1 LFFFFS
7 GGFVQPVS
15 SNIQGLPLSFGS
27 HITRDS
33 EPDRFHADGIG
44 KRGIS
49 GDVAAEVRANN
60 GGRDKLVLA
69 GTIAKNIVLNPVVL
83 MTALGIIGNLV
94 FKHNLPVS
102 IAGVL
107 NVSTFSGC
115 DSKLQNSYWRHD
127 NVCPSKASFNL
138 SISPV
143 LYQSR
148 VDHWIGD

>member
-1 LFFFFS
+1 VEALYS
-7 GGFVQPVS
+7 QSHPTYKAYLYLLAPISLVILNPIGFT
-15 SNIQGLPLSFGS
+15 LM
-27 HITRDS
+27 
-33 EPDRFHADGIG
+33 EIG
-44 KRGIS
+44 KRGMS

>member
-1 LFFFFS
+1 MEALYS
-7 GGFVQPVS
+7 QSHPTYKAYLYLLAPISLVILNPIGFT
-15 SNIQGLPLSFGS
+15 LM
-27 HITRDS
+27 
-33 EPDRFHADGIG
+33 EIG
-44 KRGIS
+44 KRGMS